1 MFELKSDEA
10 RLLLNI
16 ALMAVG
22 GNRFQTAETILAALD
37 RFRPQEESLASA
49 RAVLLLSA
57 QDFQG
62 ALDFIDRVGLVRFPD
77 SAMLQ
82 AFKGM
87 AYLRMDRVNEA
98 REPLTIAAEQTADMA
113 AAQMAKDL
121 LR

>member
-10 RLLLNI
+10 RLLLNV

-37 RFRPQEESLASA
+37 RFRPHEESLASA

-98 REPLTIAAEQTADMA
+98 RGPLTIAAEQTADMA